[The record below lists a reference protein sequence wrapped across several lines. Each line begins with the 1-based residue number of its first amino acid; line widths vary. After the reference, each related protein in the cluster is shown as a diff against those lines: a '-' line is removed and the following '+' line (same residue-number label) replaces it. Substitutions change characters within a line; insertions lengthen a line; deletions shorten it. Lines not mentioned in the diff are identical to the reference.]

1 MMGVISCWSCSF
13 VKSKCFSRSTT
24 ICSSL
29 GISFKSPKLFCCL
42 AHLTAKALQ
51 RWKHCWTCGNT
62 TKLLLSQKNK
72 YYQTT
77 QHLKFNLLRCQ
88 IFSSF
93 FWILKESNKRHW
105 LSFGGLL
112 SLSLSNDTSMVENY
126 STARHLRQYHSWHQ
140 PQPPILAFNEN
151 LNLELYLQWCPHT
164 KVSCKTTFANF
175 PICQPILICNFL
187 FFFY

>member
-1 MMGVISCWSCSF
+1 MFFQVNHNMLLARNFIQ
-13 VKSKCFSRSTT
+13 KSQIVLLSGSLDRQSTSKMKTLLDLWEYYQTT
-24 ICSSL
+24 I
-29 GISFKSPKLFCCL
+29 KPK
-42 AHLTAKALQ
+42 K
-51 RWKHCWTCGNT
+51 
-62 TKLLLSQKNK
+62 
-72 YYQTT
+72 TT
-77 QHLKFNLLRCQ
+77 QHLKFNLPRHQ

-151 LNLELYLQWCPHT
+151 LNLELYLQ
-164 KVSCKTTFANF
+164 
-175 PICQPILICNFL
+175 
-187 FFFY
+187 